1 MKGMRFRERPRR
13 GLLEYGLI
21 IGVVAMVAVGAVLAF
36 GSSDD
41 VALNALLSHW
51 GSYRGG

>member
-1 MKGMRFRERPRR
+1 MRYRDRPRR

-21 IGVVAMVAVGAVLAF
+21 IGVVAMMAVGAVLAF

-41 VALNALLSHW
+41 RALNALLSHW
-51 GSYRGG
+51 GAARGG